1 MSPEL
6 TRMQKYGPKTEV
18 WSLGAT
24 LYEMS
29 LGWLRGMPTRHVTE
43 NLKDND
49 PESRML
55 IYPFLLLI
63 VCVSK
68 SCFSQSFLLDVTL
81 SQTFSHFTTERA
93 SIQSLRCAQEKLY
106 VSADILELV
115 QHLGNGTN
123 MAPEICMT
131 SLFPWDGRCF
141 RGADHIK
148 PDVFWHTYLGGLT
161 RLD

>member
-55 IYPFLLLI
+55 ISFPFANRL
-63 VCVSK
+63 CVQK
-68 SCFSQSFLLDVTL
+68 LFLPKLFVRCHLVPNCFPTSQRSVRPFNL
-81 SQTFSHFTTERA
+81 
-93 SIQSLRCAQEKLY
+93 
-106 VSADILELV
+106 
-115 QHLGNGTN
+115 
-123 MAPEICMT
+123 
-131 SLFPWDGRCF
+131 
-141 RGADHIK
+141 
-148 PDVFWHTYLGGLT
+148 
-161 RLD
+161 